1 MDEQVDVVVLGMGP
15 GGEYVAGKLAESGL
29 NVVGIDRALVGGECP
44 YWGCIPSKMMIRA
57 ANALAEAR
65 RVETLAGTAAVTT
78 DWSKVAT
85 RIREEATDD
94 WNDAVAVQRF
104 EDQGGHFVRGTGVV
118 LSADRVQVGER
129 IFQAAKA
136 LVLNTG
142 TTPIIP
148 PIDGLDGS
156 PYWTNHEFVE
166 AKELPGSLVVL
177 GGGAISA
184 ELAQVMARFGVQVT
198 VVEGRDRMLGL
209 EEPEASA
216 LVQRIFD
223 AEGIDVRTGVSAV
236 GVRYADGA
244 FAVTLSDGTSVG
256 GEKLLVAVGRKVDLA
271 VFGSGALGIDESGT
285 SLPTDERMRVQPGV
299 WAVGDVTGKGAF
311 THVSMYQAKI
321 ATADILGQPGAPA
334 DYAALPRVTFTDPE
348 IGSVGLTEA
357 AAREQGIAVQIG
369 YQDLASSSRGFVHG
383 PGNDGFIKVIADAD
397 RGVLVGATAAGPS
410 GGEVLGLLTL
420 AVHGGVPISTLR
432 TMIWAYPTFHRAVE
446 SALDALA

>member
-1 MDEQVDVVVLGMGP
+1 MDEQVDVVVIGMGP

-65 RVETLAGTAAVTT
+65 RVETLAGTATVTT

-136 LVLNTG
+136 VVLNTG
-142 TTPIIP
+142 TAPIIP
-148 PIDGLDGS
+148 PIDGLDGT
-156 PYWTNHEFVE
+156 PYWTNHELIE

-184 ELAQVMARFGVQVT
+184 ELAQVMARFGVQVS
-198 VVEGRDRMLGL
+198 VVEGRDRMLGM
-209 EEPEASA
+209 EEPEASE
-216 LVQRIFD
+216 LLQRIFG
-223 AEGIDVRTGVSAV
+223 AEGIDVRVGVSAV

-244 FAVTLSDGTSVG
+244 FTVTLSDGTSVCA
-256 GEKLLVAVGRKVDLA
+256 EKLLVAVGRKVDLA
-271 VFGSGALGIDESGT
+271 AFGAGALGIDETGT

-321 ATADILGQPGAPA
+321 ATADILGRPSAPA

-348 IGSVGLTEA
+348 IGSVGLTES

-410 GGEVLGLLTL
+410 GGEVLGLLTV
-420 AVHGGVPISTLR
+420 AVHSGVPISTLR

-446 SALDALA
+446 SALDTLA